1 MIDFFAILD
10 LRMNVVLLS
19 EKPEMQW
26 EREKIQV
33 CPGTRSS

>member
-1 MIDFFAILD
+1 MIDFFSILD

-26 EREKIQV
+26 EREKIQ
-33 CPGTRSS
+33 G